1 MIYRKKTYKDI
12 TDPKILE
19 IWEEVKEE
27 TKHLYPQYFEHCTPE
42 LYHNDSYRYL
52 GYCSQSY
59 YNPGVKNV
67 DKRRANRCI
76 ILLSTKLGQD
86 YDEIRDTLC
95 HELGHFVAPGE
106 NHGYLW
112 KVRSDKIGKRWGI
125 EVSRLSNN
133 ETFSKAAAQARAE
146 IDKRNPYKYRLYC
159 PDCGA
164 EWKYKTNC
172 DAVRRADQ
180 YRCGSCKSYL
190 KSEPI

>member
-1 MIYRKKTYKDI
+1 MGK
-12 TDPKILE
+12 
-19 IWEEVKEE
+19 
-27 TKHLYPQYFEHCTPE
+27 
-42 LYHNDSYRYL
+42 
-52 GYCSQSY
+52 
-59 YNPGVKNV
+59 
-67 DKRRANRCI
+67 
-76 ILLSTKLGQD
+76 D

-95 HELGHFVAPGE
+95 HELGHFVAPKE

-133 ETFSKAAAQARAE
+133 ETFNQAAKEAKAE
-146 IDKRNPYKYRLYC
+146 INKRNPYKYRLYC

-180 YRCGSCKSYL
+180 YRCGKCKTFL
-190 KSEPI
+190 KSEKI